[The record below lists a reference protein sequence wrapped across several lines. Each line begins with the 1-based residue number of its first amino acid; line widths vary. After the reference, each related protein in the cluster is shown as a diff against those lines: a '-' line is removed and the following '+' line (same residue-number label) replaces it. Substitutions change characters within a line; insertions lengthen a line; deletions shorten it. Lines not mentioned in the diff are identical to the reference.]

1 MGLSEISFGSFYGS
15 VSHLRILTN
24 FGLRVRLNHYK
35 NDLLYLSETQKSA
48 ELKQKLTFIQYAVG
62 AVPSPFDCF
71 LVNRGLKTLHVRMK
85 RHGENG
91 MAVAKWLESNER
103 VASVSYPGL
112 PSHPQHEVFKKNA
125 RGMSGMVTF
134 VTKGKLENAKAV
146 LENFKVFTLAESL
159 GGFESLAEHP
169 AIMTHASVPA
179 EQRAVLGI
187 SDTLIRLSV
196 GLENVED
203 LINDLDQALNAALP
217 EGTY

>member
-1 MGLSEISFGSFYGS
+1 MSLFD
-15 VSHLRILTN
+15 
-24 FGLRVRLNHYK
+24 HYK
-35 NDLLYLSETQKSA
+35 NDLLYLSETPNSA

-159 GGFESLAEHP
+159 GKIL
-169 AIMTHASVPA
+169 
-179 EQRAVLGI
+179 
-187 SDTLIRLSV
+187 LI
-196 GLENVED
+196 
-203 LINDLDQALNAALP
+203 
-217 EGTY
+217 

>member
-1 MGLSEISFGSFYGS
+1 
-15 VSHLRILTN
+15 
-24 FGLRVRLNHYK
+24 LNHYK
-35 NDLLYLSETQKSA
+35 NDLFYLSETQKSA

-159 GGFESLAEHP
+159 GKKF
-169 AIMTHASVPA
+169 
-179 EQRAVLGI
+179 
-187 SDTLIRLSV
+187 
-196 GLENVED
+196 
-203 LINDLDQALNAALP
+203 INS
-217 EGTY
+217 

>member
-1 MGLSEISFGSFYGS
+1 MGPVGLYN
-15 VSHLRILTN
+15 N
-24 FGLRVRLNHYK
+24 FINIFK
-35 NDLLYLSETQKSA
+35 DSISA

-71 LVNRGLKTLHVRMK
+71 LVNRGLKTLHVRMQ

-159 GGFESLAEHP
+159 GKQYNIL
-169 AIMTHASVPA
+169 
-179 EQRAVLGI
+179 
-187 SDTLIRLSV
+187 LIYVKILS
-196 GLENVED
+196 
-203 LINDLDQALNAALP
+203 
-217 EGTY
+217 

>member
-1 MGLSEISFGSFYGS
+1 MSLFD
-15 VSHLRILTN
+15 
-24 FGLRVRLNHYK
+24 HYK
-35 NDLLYLSETQKSA
+35 NDLLYLSETSKSA

-125 RGMSGMVTF
+125 RGMSGMDTF

-159 GGFESLAEHP
+159 GKIL
-169 AIMTHASVPA
+169 
-179 EQRAVLGI
+179 
-187 SDTLIRLSV
+187 LI
-196 GLENVED
+196 
-203 LINDLDQALNAALP
+203 
-217 EGTY
+217 

>member
-1 MGLSEISFGSFYGS
+1 MSLFD
-15 VSHLRILTN
+15 
-24 FGLRVRLNHYK
+24 HYK
-35 NDLLYLSETQKSA
+35 NDPLYLSETPNSA

-159 GGFESLAEHP
+159 GKIL
-169 AIMTHASVPA
+169 
-179 EQRAVLGI
+179 
-187 SDTLIRLSV
+187 
-196 GLENVED
+196 
-203 LINDLDQALNAALP
+203 
-217 EGTY
+217 

>member
-1 MGLSEISFGSFYGS
+1 M
-15 VSHLRILTN
+15 
-24 FGLRVRLNHYK
+24 NHYK
-35 NDLLYLSETQKSA
+35 NDRLYLSETKKSA

-159 GGFESLAEHP
+159 GKKIIKS
-169 AIMTHASVPA
+169 
-179 EQRAVLGI
+179 
-187 SDTLIRLSV
+187 
-196 GLENVED
+196 
-203 LINDLDQALNAALP
+203 
-217 EGTY
+217 

>member
-1 MGLSEISFGSFYGS
+1 M
-15 VSHLRILTN
+15 
-24 FGLRVRLNHYK
+24 NHYK
-35 NDLLYLSETQKSA
+35 NDLFYLSETQKSA

-159 GGFESLAEHP
+159 GKKF
-169 AIMTHASVPA
+169 
-179 EQRAVLGI
+179 
-187 SDTLIRLSV
+187 
-196 GLENVED
+196 
-203 LINDLDQALNAALP
+203 INS
-217 EGTY
+217 

>member
-1 MGLSEISFGSFYGS
+1 
-15 VSHLRILTN
+15 
-24 FGLRVRLNHYK
+24 
-35 NDLLYLSETQKSA
+35 
-48 ELKQKLTFIQYAVG
+48 
-62 AVPSPFDCF
+62 
-71 LVNRGLKTLHVRMK
+71 MK

-159 GGFESLAEHP
+159 GR
-169 AIMTHASVPA
+169 I
-179 EQRAVLGI
+179 
-187 SDTLIRLSV
+187 
-196 GLENVED
+196 
-203 LINDLDQALNAALP
+203 LNFYILNIICS
-217 EGTY
+217 

>member
-1 MGLSEISFGSFYGS
+1 M
-15 VSHLRILTN
+15 
-24 FGLRVRLNHYK
+24 NHYK

-159 GGFESLAEHP
+159 GKILYQCK
-169 AIMTHASVPA
+169 IYK
-179 EQRAVLGI
+179 I
-187 SDTLIRLSV
+187 
-196 GLENVED
+196 
-203 LINDLDQALNAALP
+203 
-217 EGTY
+217 

>member
-1 MGLSEISFGSFYGS
+1 M
-15 VSHLRILTN
+15 
-24 FGLRVRLNHYK
+24 NHYK

-159 GGFESLAEHP
+159 GKIYNLYQCK
-169 AIMTHASVPA
+169 IYK
-179 EQRAVLGI
+179 I
-187 SDTLIRLSV
+187 
-196 GLENVED
+196 
-203 LINDLDQALNAALP
+203 
-217 EGTY
+217 

>member
-1 MGLSEISFGSFYGS
+1 M
-15 VSHLRILTN
+15 
-24 FGLRVRLNHYK
+24 NHYK

-159 GGFESLAEHP
+159 GKK
-169 AIMTHASVPA
+169 I
-179 EQRAVLGI
+179 
-187 SDTLIRLSV
+187 
-196 GLENVED
+196 
-203 LINDLDQALNAALP
+203 INS
-217 EGTY
+217 

>member
-1 MGLSEISFGSFYGS
+1 MSLFD
-15 VSHLRILTN
+15 
-24 FGLRVRLNHYK
+24 HYK
-35 NDLLYLSETQKSA
+35 NDLLYLSETPNSA

-159 GGFESLAEHP
+159 GKIL
-169 AIMTHASVPA
+169 
-179 EQRAVLGI
+179 
-187 SDTLIRLSV
+187 
-196 GLENVED
+196 
-203 LINDLDQALNAALP
+203 
-217 EGTY
+217 

>member
-1 MGLSEISFGSFYGS
+1 MGPVGLYN
-15 VSHLRILTN
+15 N
-24 FGLRVRLNHYK
+24 FINIFK
-35 NDLLYLSETQKSA
+35 DSISA

-71 LVNRGLKTLHVRMK
+71 LVNRGLKTLHVRMQ

-159 GGFESLAEHP
+159 GKHYNIIL
-169 AIMTHASVPA
+169 IYVK
-179 EQRAVLGI
+179 
-187 SDTLIRLSV
+187 TLS
-196 GLENVED
+196 
-203 LINDLDQALNAALP
+203 
-217 EGTY
+217 

>member
-1 MGLSEISFGSFYGS
+1 MSLFD
-15 VSHLRILTN
+15 
-24 FGLRVRLNHYK
+24 HYK
-35 NDLLYLSETQKSA
+35 NDLLYLSETSKSA

-159 GGFESLAEHP
+159 GKIL
-169 AIMTHASVPA
+169 
-179 EQRAVLGI
+179 
-187 SDTLIRLSV
+187 
-196 GLENVED
+196 
-203 LINDLDQALNAALP
+203 
-217 EGTY
+217 

>member
-1 MGLSEISFGSFYGS
+1 MSLFD
-15 VSHLRILTN
+15 
-24 FGLRVRLNHYK
+24 HYK
-35 NDLLYLSETQKSA
+35 NDLLYLSETPNSA

-159 GGFESLAEHP
+159 GK
-169 AIMTHASVPA
+169 IV
-179 EQRAVLGI
+179 
-187 SDTLIRLSV
+187 
-196 GLENVED
+196 
-203 LINDLDQALNAALP
+203 
-217 EGTY
+217 

>member
-1 MGLSEISFGSFYGS
+1 M
-15 VSHLRILTN
+15 
-24 FGLRVRLNHYK
+24 NHYK
-35 NDLLYLSETQKSA
+35 NDLLYLSESQKSA

-159 GGFESLAEHP
+159 GKKF
-169 AIMTHASVPA
+169 
-179 EQRAVLGI
+179 
-187 SDTLIRLSV
+187 
-196 GLENVED
+196 
-203 LINDLDQALNAALP
+203 INS
-217 EGTY
+217 

>member
-1 MGLSEISFGSFYGS
+1 M
-15 VSHLRILTN
+15 
-24 FGLRVRLNHYK
+24 NHYK

-159 GGFESLAEHP
+159 GKK
-169 AIMTHASVPA
+169 I
-179 EQRAVLGI
+179 
-187 SDTLIRLSV
+187 
-196 GLENVED
+196 
-203 LINDLDQALNAALP
+203 IN
-217 EGTY
+217 

>member
-1 MGLSEISFGSFYGS
+1 MHSATKYMNGHSDVVMGLVIC
-15 VSHLRILTN
+15 R
-24 FGLRVRLNHYK
+24 
-35 NDLLYLSETQKSA
+35 SA

-159 GGFESLAEHP
+159 GKIL
-169 AIMTHASVPA
+169 
-179 EQRAVLGI
+179 
-187 SDTLIRLSV
+187 
-196 GLENVED
+196 
-203 LINDLDQALNAALP
+203 
-217 EGTY
+217 

>member
-1 MGLSEISFGSFYGS
+1 M
-15 VSHLRILTN
+15 
-24 FGLRVRLNHYK
+24 NHYK
-35 NDLLYLSETQKSA
+35 NNRLYLSETKKSA

-159 GGFESLAEHP
+159 GRILC
-169 AIMTHASVPA
+169 
-179 EQRAVLGI
+179 
-187 SDTLIRLSV
+187 
-196 GLENVED
+196 
-203 LINDLDQALNAALP
+203 
-217 EGTY
+217 

>member
-1 MGLSEISFGSFYGS
+1 MSLWVLLSAEGKSQVHYLGHRRLAKVKSHRLKFLSVDGLVRNKFRF
-15 VSHLRILTN
+15 ILWECKPFKDTN
-24 FGLRVRLNHYK
+24 QFWVTIWICLNHYK

-125 RGMSGMVTF
+125 RNGV
-134 VTKGKLENAKAV
+134 LAV
-146 LENFKVFTLAESL
+146 
-159 GGFESLAEHP
+159 
-169 AIMTHASVPA
+169 
-179 EQRAVLGI
+179 
-187 SDTLIRLSV
+187 
-196 GLENVED
+196 
-203 LINDLDQALNAALP
+203 P
-217 EGTY
+217 EGTLRLAQNQHLSKFVCNWAIFVYISSWLQ

>member
-1 MGLSEISFGSFYGS
+1 M
-15 VSHLRILTN
+15 
-24 FGLRVRLNHYK
+24 NHYK

-159 GGFESLAEHP
+159 GKIYNLYQCK
-169 AIMTHASVPA
+169 ICK
-179 EQRAVLGI
+179 I
-187 SDTLIRLSV
+187 
-196 GLENVED
+196 
-203 LINDLDQALNAALP
+203 
-217 EGTY
+217 

>member
-1 MGLSEISFGSFYGS
+1 M
-15 VSHLRILTN
+15 
-24 FGLRVRLNHYK
+24 NHYK

-159 GGFESLAEHP
+159 GKILLVH
-169 AIMTHASVPA
+169 V
-179 EQRAVLGI
+179 
-187 SDTLIRLSV
+187 
-196 GLENVED
+196 
-203 LINDLDQALNAALP
+203 
-217 EGTY
+217 

>member
-1 MGLSEISFGSFYGS
+1 M
-15 VSHLRILTN
+15 
-24 FGLRVRLNHYK
+24 NHYK

-159 GGFESLAEHP
+159 GRILC
-169 AIMTHASVPA
+169 
-179 EQRAVLGI
+179 
-187 SDTLIRLSV
+187 
-196 GLENVED
+196 
-203 LINDLDQALNAALP
+203 
-217 EGTY
+217 

>member
-1 MGLSEISFGSFYGS
+1 M
-15 VSHLRILTN
+15 
-24 FGLRVRLNHYK
+24 NHYK
-35 NDLLYLSETQKSA
+35 NHLLYLSETQKSA

-159 GGFESLAEHP
+159 GKKF
-169 AIMTHASVPA
+169 
-179 EQRAVLGI
+179 
-187 SDTLIRLSV
+187 
-196 GLENVED
+196 
-203 LINDLDQALNAALP
+203 INS
-217 EGTY
+217 

>member
-1 MGLSEISFGSFYGS
+1 M
-15 VSHLRILTN
+15 
-24 FGLRVRLNHYK
+24 NHYK
-35 NDLLYLSETQKSA
+35 NHLLYLSETQKSA

-159 GGFESLAEHP
+159 GKILCRCK
-169 AIMTHASVPA
+169 IYK
-179 EQRAVLGI
+179 I
-187 SDTLIRLSV
+187 
-196 GLENVED
+196 
-203 LINDLDQALNAALP
+203 
-217 EGTY
+217 

>member
-1 MGLSEISFGSFYGS
+1 M
-15 VSHLRILTN
+15 
-24 FGLRVRLNHYK
+24 NHYK
-35 NDLLYLSETQKSA
+35 NDRLYLSETKKSA

-159 GGFESLAEHP
+159 GRILC
-169 AIMTHASVPA
+169 
-179 EQRAVLGI
+179 
-187 SDTLIRLSV
+187 
-196 GLENVED
+196 
-203 LINDLDQALNAALP
+203 
-217 EGTY
+217 